1 LLLSRKEYPLG
12 ATFANVLDKP
22 YEVVGNRKYTVTDAT
37 MDGAYLTGGEVA
49 TAADLGLSYI
59 DHAEAQ
65 LTVPANATDALGA
78 AQFVRSRGITGLIKL
93 YDPDVPA
100 DCSSAD
106 NTTGCIVRIKAT
118 GH

>member
-1 LLLSRKEYPLG
+1 LG
-12 ATFANVLDKP
+12 ATFANVLSKP
-22 YEVVGNRKYTVTDAT
+22 YQVVGNQKHTVTDVT

-49 TAADLGLSYI
+49 TAADLGLSHI

-78 AQFVRSRGITGLIKL
+78 AQFVRSSGITGLVKL

-100 DCSSAD
+100 DCTSND
-106 NTTGCIVRIKAT
+106 NTTGCIVRVKAY